1 MCLTEFDEEEAKRI
15 WHQDGYTDGER
26 NKALEVAANALSM
39 NIPAE
44 QVSKITGLSLEEVLE
59 LKKKIP
65 VEA

>member
-1 MCLTEFDEEEAKRI
+1 
-15 WHQDGYTDGER
+15 
-26 NKALEVAANALSM
+26 M